1 MKKCMYAGLLDARYG
16 VKAMVDGFVLA
27 NVPDSE
33 LHIYGNGPYV
43 DELQKVTQEHPNV
56 IYHGIAM
63 NDEVVRAETEADLL
77 INPRPTYEEFTK
89 YSFPSKNMEYMA
101 SGTPVLTTNLPGMPE
116 EYKQYVYLIE
126 DESAEGIAQVMRR
139 VLSLDLKKRKEM
151 GRKAQCFVLKK
162 KNNIEQSK
170 KVLQM
175 MVVSR

>member
-1 MKKCMYAGLLDARYG
+1 
-16 VKAMVDGFVLA
+16 MVDGFVLA

-63 NDEVVRAETEADLL
+63 NDEVVRAEIEADLL
-77 INPRPTYEEFTK
+77 INPRPTHEEFTK

-126 DESAEGIAQVMRR
+126 NESAEGIARAIRSVLLVDSCTHNRR
-139 VLSLDLKKRKEM
+139 
-151 GRKAQCFVLKK
+151 GTAAQEFVLQS
-162 KNNIEQSK
+162 KNNITQSA
-170 KVLQM
+170 KVIAL
-175 MVVSR
+175 VRGK

>member
-1 MKKCMYAGLLDARYG
+1 MY
-16 VKAMVDGFVLA
+16 
-27 NVPDSE
+27 
-33 LHIYGNGPYV
+33 
-43 DELQKVTQEHPNV
+43 
-56 IYHGIAM
+56 
-63 NDEVVRAETEADLL
+63 DEVVRAETESDLL